1 MQCELIWHAGCFRYL
16 PVSIQVQKGD
26 ATMTPEQTKLVQDSF
41 KQVLP
46 IAPQAADMFYG
57 RLFEIAPQLRS
68 LFPSDLSEQKKKLM
82 TMLSAAVNGLHQP
95 DTVIPAVEALGRRH
109 AAYGVTAA
117 DYKPVGEAL
126 IWTLR
131 GGLGEAF
138 TPQVEAAWLATYA
151 TLETVMTAAAAANA
165 KPAKKG
171 LLERL
176 FS

>member
-1 MQCELIWHAGCFRYL
+1 M
-16 PVSIQVQKGD
+16 PK
-26 ATMTPEQTKLVQDSF
+26 MTPEQAKLVQDSF

-57 RLFEIAPQLRS
+57 RLFEIAPKLRS

-82 TMLSAAVNGLHQP
+82 TMLATAVNGLHQP
-95 DTVIPAVEALGRRH
+95 DTIIPAVKALGSRH
-109 AAYGVTAA
+109 AGYGVTAA

-138 TPQVEAAWLATYA
+138 TPQVEAAWLATYT
-151 TLETVMTAAAAANA
+151 TLENVMTAAAAEP
-165 KPAKKG
+165 KPAKRG

-176 FS
+176 FG